1 MREIKRKDEERLSPR
16 QAAERLTDIAYA
28 LTTGGTLNLGGG
40 QKVTVPVVDE
50 VVLKREGKSRDGH
63 IKLELSWSTTTES
76 PPASPEAAPGERAQ
90 GP

>member
-40 QKVTVPVVDE
+40 QKVNVPVVRE
-50 VVLKREGKSRDGH
+50 VVLKCEGKSKDGQ
-63 IKLELSWSTTTES
+63 IRLELSWSMTTEP
-76 PPASPEAAPGERAQ
+76 PPASSEAAPGEGAQ
-90 GP
+90 GQ

>member
-1 MREIKRKDEERLSPR
+1 MSEIKRKNDERLSPR

-40 QKVTVPVVDE
+40 QKIIVPVVDE
-50 VVLKREGKSRDGH
+50 VVLRREAKSNEGH
-63 IKLELSWSTTTES
+63 IRLELSWSTKTES
-76 PPASPEAAPGERAQ
+76 PAAYPEAVTGERAE